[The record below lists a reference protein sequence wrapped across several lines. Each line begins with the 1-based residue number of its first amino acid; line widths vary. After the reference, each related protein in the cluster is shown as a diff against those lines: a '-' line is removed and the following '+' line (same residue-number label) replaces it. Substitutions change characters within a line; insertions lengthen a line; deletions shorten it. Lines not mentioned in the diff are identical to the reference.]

1 MACTSPKRRDS
12 QEVAERT
19 WSGPPHEKRE
29 NGEIASYSICIR
41 FLVQRPTHM
50 LVLLAGWPVAW
61 TSTAR
66 HVPLVTATAAVH
78 GPSRPAA
85 RPAAR
90 TSRSHPS
97 TMMTAPEPPTPPG
110 MLILVRHG
118 QSTWNDENRF
128 TGWANVP
135 LNDRGRDEAMSAAN
149 ILLGEEDLRIDACYT
164 SVLTQVG
171 GDGQH
176 LPGCVG
182 AGRPPPA
189 GGLRALA
196 AQRAALRHAD
206 RPEQARGAG
215 ATSLRPTCGSGAR
228 RSMAARRRWRTAI
241 LTTAARSARYER
253 LLAARTRR
261 EGEPEMSVL
270 SLDDVPLTESLADTV
285 TRVGSLWEAELLPQV
300 QSGKNLLVVGH
311 ANCLRALIS
320 CIQGNLRD
328 EHLPSL
334 GVPNALP
341 LVYDLRHGGRAP
353 LARPASRGAATSG
366 RSTRTTSATRAILFN
381 ELDADGSGALD
392 ASEFDDSAFCSV
404 VWDDSRDD
412 AASGDDSAAAAEEVG
427 FASSCGESLLAEAD
441 NNNDGV
447 VDFNEYMNWWSK
459 LDSRSSGARR
469 APSRGAGRFRDT
481 L

>member
-1 MACTSPKRRDS
+1 M
-12 QEVAERT
+12 QEVRSRADD
-19 WSGPPHEKRE
+19 
-29 NGEIASYSICIR
+29 
-41 FLVQRPTHM
+41 LQRLSM
-50 LVLLAGWPVAW
+50 EVLFRRGTTP
-61 TSTAR
+61 S
-66 HVPLVTATAAVH
+66 ATQPA
-78 GPSRPAA
+78 PSA
-85 RPAAR
+85 
-90 TSRSHPS
+90 TKK
-97 TMMTAPEPPTPPG
+97 TKTG
-110 MLILVRHG
+110 QLILLRHG
-118 QSTWNDENRF
+118 ESLWNDKNRF

-135 LNDRGRDEAMSAAN
+135 LTSKGREQALEAAAF
-149 ILLGEEDLRIDACYT
+149 LLEEEGLQIDACYT
-164 SVLTQVG
+164 SVLTRSVETASICLDAWEQ
-171 GDGQH
+171 
-176 LPGCVG
+176 
-182 AGRPPPA
+182 AGRPKPEVYARWRLNERHYGMLTGLNKREALDHFSATDLREWRASFDGRPPA
-189 GGLRALA
+189 MELGHPHYSR
-196 AQRAALRHAD
+196 
-206 RPEQARGAG
+206 
-215 ATSLRPTCGSGAR
+215 TSE
-228 RSMAARRRWRTAI
+228 
-241 LTTAARSARYER
+241 RYER

-341 LVYDLRHGGRAP
+341 LVYEFAAEDGRPLRGLPDRCYIRP
-353 LARPASRGAATSG
+353 LDAHYLGEAC
-366 RSTRTTSATRAILFN
+366 ILFN